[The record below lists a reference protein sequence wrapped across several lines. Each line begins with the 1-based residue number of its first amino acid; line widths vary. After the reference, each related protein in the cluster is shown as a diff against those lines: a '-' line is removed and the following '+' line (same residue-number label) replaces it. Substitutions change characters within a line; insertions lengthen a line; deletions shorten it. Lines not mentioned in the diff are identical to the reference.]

1 MITLTTLVLFS
12 VAVVTLLLSPG
23 PNMAFVLSHGVACG
37 RRGGLAA
44 AGGIALA
51 DVLLTLL
58 TATGVTA
65 VVAAWPPSF
74 DVLRYAGAAYLLW
87 LAFKALR
94 ADGAMVLNQAT
105 LPTSRKVFSM
115 AMLNCLLNP
124 KALLFF
130 MVFLPQFVNP
140 QAGSISMQIMLL
152 GVWLTFIAFVFHV
165 LLGAFAGQI
174 GQLLQRHP
182 RAAVAQ
188 RWVLASV
195 LGALALRLL
204 FIERPA
210 QA

>member
-1 MITLTTLVLFS
+1 MISLTTLVLFS

-23 PNMAFVLSHGVACG
+23 PNMAFVLSHGLACG

-51 DVLLTLL
+51 DVLLTVL
-58 TATGVTA
+58 TATGITA
-65 VVAAWPPSF
+65 AVAAWPASF
-74 DVLRYAGAAYLLW
+74 DVLRYFGAAYLLW
-87 LAFKALR
+87 LAYKALHSG
-94 ADGAMVLNQAT
+94 GAMTLNQTT
-105 LPTSRKVFSM
+105 LPISRKVFYM
-115 AMLNCLLNP
+115 ALLNCLLNP

-140 QAGSISMQIMLL
+140 QAGSISMQIALL
-152 GVWLTFIAFVFHV
+152 GLWLTLIAFVFHV
-165 LLGAFAGQI
+165 LLGAFAGQV
-174 GQLLQRHP
+174 GQLLERHP
-182 RAAVAQ
+182 RAAAAQ

-204 FIERPA
+204 VIERPA

>member
-1 MITLTTLVLFS
+1 MIGLMTLFLFS
-12 VAVVTLLLSPG
+12 VAVLTLLLSPG

-51 DVLLTLL
+51 DVLLTVL
-58 TATGVTA
+58 TATGITA
-65 VVAAWPPSF
+65 AVAAWPPSF
-74 DVLRYAGAAYLLW
+74 DVLRYLGAAYLLW
-87 LAFKALR
+87 LAYIALR
-94 ADGAMVLNQAT
+94 SDGAMVLNQAT
-105 LPTSRKVFSM
+105 LPTSGKVFRM

-140 QAGSISMQIMLL
+140 QAGSISLQITLL
-152 GVWLTFIAFVFHV
+152 GLWLTLIAFVFHV
-165 LLGAFAGQI
+165 TLGTFAGQI
-174 GQLLQRHP
+174 GQLLERHP
-182 RAAVAQ
+182 SAAAAQ

-204 FIERPA
+204 LIERPA